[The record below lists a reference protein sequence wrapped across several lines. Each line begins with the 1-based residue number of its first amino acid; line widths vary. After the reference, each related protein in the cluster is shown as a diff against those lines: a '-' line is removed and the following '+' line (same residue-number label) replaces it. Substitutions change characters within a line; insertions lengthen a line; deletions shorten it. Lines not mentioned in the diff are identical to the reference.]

1 MMQSFCEGTLA
12 GARNENAPTKESA
25 MRYALRRL
33 VLGLVGT
40 LALFV
45 FSGCAEHEHRK
56 VQVIEEQHEGEVVE
70 EDRGH
75 EMIVE

>member
-1 MMQSFCEGTLA
+1 MSH
-12 GARNENAPTKESA
+12 
-25 MRYALRRL
+25 ALRRL
-33 VLGLVGT
+33 VLGICAT

-45 FSGCAEHEHRK
+45 FSGCTEHEHRK

-70 EDRGH
+70 QDRDQ

>member
-1 MMQSFCEGTLA
+1 MTH
-12 GARNENAPTKESA
+12 AR
-25 MRYALRRL
+25 RGLI
-33 VLGLVGT
+33 LGLCAT

-45 FSGCAEHEHRK
+45 FTGCAEHEHRK

-70 EDRGH
+70 EDRGQ